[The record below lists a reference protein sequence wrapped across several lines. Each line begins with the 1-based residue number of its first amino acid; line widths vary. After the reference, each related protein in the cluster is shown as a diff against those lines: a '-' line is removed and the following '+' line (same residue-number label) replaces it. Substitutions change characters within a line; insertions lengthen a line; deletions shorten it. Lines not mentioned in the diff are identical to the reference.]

1 MDMNDAAAPR
11 SRLER
16 LGRFLAL
23 DPDNVALLRDY
34 AAQAW
39 GARELEACVSALRR
53 LRELGALDEGHAG
66 LLVRALADSGQV
78 EEAVTTGG
86 ELLQAWPQSPLLRFE
101 LARGLFLR
109 NELEQAL
116 EQLPGVEAS
125 DELAGPAGALRVRV
139 LHHLGRLDEAVA
151 AADSLE
157 ATGGRIEVDAA
168 LLPVLVDLD
177 RLDEAC
183 VRAQQLVQALPQRP
197 PYEVCEPLAIAALD
211 QGQPEQSRP
220 WVDRALSLRRDD
232 GRIWL
237 LAALTHL
244 QAREEQAAAQAVEQ
258 AVELMP
264 GHAGSHLAQ
273 GWIALLRNDAALA
286 RAAFERGVQASPSF
300 AEGHGSLAVV
310 EALQGR
316 TAQADAHIRTAL
328 LLDKQCA
335 SAQLAQAVRQG
346 GTAANVR
353 ALAETVLARARVARA
368 PRH

>member
-1 MDMNDAAAPR
+1 MDTTDAAAAG

-23 DPDNVALLRDY
+23 DPDNVTLLRDY

-39 GARELEACVSALRR
+39 AARELEACVSALRR
-53 LRELGALDEGHAG
+53 LHELGALDEGHAG

-78 EEAVTTGG
+78 EEAVASAA
-86 ELLQAWPQSPLLRFE
+86 EALQVWPQSALLRFE
-101 LARGLFLR
+101 LARSLFLR
-109 NELEQAL
+109 NDLDQAL

-125 DELAGPAGALRVRV
+125 DEIAAPVLALRVRV
-139 LHHLGRLDEAVA
+139 LHHLGRLEDAVA
-151 AADSLE
+151 TAALLE
-157 ATGGRIEVDAA
+157 TEGGRAEVDAA

-183 VRAQQLVQALPQRP
+183 ARAQRLVQAQPQAT
-197 PYEVCEPLAIAALD
+197 PYEVCEPMAIAALD
-211 QGQPEQSRP
+211 QGRPEQSRP
-220 WVDRALSLRRDD
+220 WLERALSQRRDD

-237 LAALTHL
+237 LSALTHL
-244 QAREEQAAAQAVEQ
+244 QARDEPAAAQAIEQ

-273 GWIALLRNDAALA
+273 GWVALLRNDTVLA
-286 RAAFERGVQASPSF
+286 RSAFERGVQASPSF
-300 AEGHGSLAVV
+300 SEGHGSLAVL

-316 TAQADAHIRTAL
+316 AAEADAHIRTAL

-335 SAQLAQAVRQG
+335 SARLAQALRQG
-346 GTAANVR
+346 GTAADVR
-353 ALAETVLARARVARA
+353 TLAESVLARARVARA